1 MLVIF
6 LWLRYLR
13 KRKIAFISITAVAL
27 CVALLL
33 TADSLFNGF
42 ADKLETAE
50 IWTTGDIVVGAS
62 SVPDHNA
69 FIETLRSIPQAKCVS
84 PAQSGGGLLRIG
96 TGDVREVIV
105 AGLEMSC
112 QGGITDLRESLVRQG
127 AGSEPLS
134 FDVPDGEDA
143 VGGWVG
149 IGALIDPDEETDK
162 YNIEEVRE
170 MIGKRVILM
179 TTGRTR
185 VPSDDANDTS
195 VKYRPK
201 RKVLAFQITDVFHS
215 GIMTRDRT
223 VYLPY
228 ETLYDLTFGS
238 ASGAGPLSVNVWL
251 VDQADADAV
260 KEDIQHQCE
269 QFVSQRSELP
279 AEDVGG
285 ISVRTKKEAR
295 KGFYGSIGELR
306 KMMSLVMLI
315 FSVISSVAVLLIFC
329 IFYMIVT
336 TKRKDIAIIKSCGT
350 GRMAVTLVFLGFAG
364 CVGAVGSALG
374 ILLGMVVVRNIN
386 TLQQW
391 ARWALGLRVWSSSI
405 FLFEKIPNEIS
416 WDAVVWIIPAAII
429 ACVIGTLVP
438 AISATLAE
446 PVKILRYE

>member
-33 TADSLFNGF
+33 TADSLFTGF

-50 IWTTGDIVVGAS
+50 LWTTGDIIVGAA

-69 FIETLRSIPQAKCVS
+69 FIEMLSRIPQAKCVS
-84 PAQSGGGLLRIG
+84 PAQRGGGLLRIG
-96 TGDVREVIV
+96 TGDVREVLV

-127 AGSEPLS
+127 TGNEPLS
-134 FDVPDGEDA
+134 FDIPGEEDA
-143 VGGWVG
+143 VGGWIG

-162 YNIEEVRE
+162 YDIEQVRE
-170 MIGKRVILM
+170 MIGKRVVLM
-179 TTGRTR
+179 TSGRTR
-185 VPSDDANDTS
+185 IQSDDANDTQ

-201 RKVLAFQITDVFHS
+201 RKVLAFQIADVFHS

-228 ETLYDLTFGS
+228 DVLYDLTFGY
-238 ASGAGPLSVNVWL
+238 AAGAGPLSVNVWL
-251 VDQADADAV
+251 VDPADAPAV
-260 KEDIQHQCE
+260 KDEIQQQCE
-269 QFVSQRSELP
+269 QFISERSEFEP
-279 AEDVGG
+279 EDANTVF
-285 ISVRTKKEAR
+285 VRTKQEAR
-295 KGFYGSIGELR
+295 EGFYSGLGELR
-306 KMMSLVMLI
+306 KMMSLVMLV
-315 FSVISSVAVLLIFC
+315 FWVISSVAVLLIFC

-350 GRMAVTLVFLGFAG
+350 GRADVTLLFLGFGG
-364 CVGAVGSALG
+364 CVGAVGSVLG
-374 ILLGMVVVRNIN
+374 VLLGMIVVRNIN
-386 TLQQW
+386 TIQQW
-391 ARWALGLRVWSSSI
+391 ARAALGLKVWSSSI

-416 WDAVVWIIPAAII
+416 WDAALWIVPAAII
-429 ACVIGTLVP
+429 ACVIGTLIP
-438 AISATLAE
+438 AVSASFAE
-446 PVKILRYE
+446 PVNILRYE